1 MVISILVTVMIFNFS
16 FMKKSVYSIL
26 AALAVVFALVS
37 CAKEAQT
44 PDDEVAPKEVEAV
57 EEQEELVELT
67 LIAGNP
73 EAEPATK
80 TEMVGSAPYW
90 SVGDAIG
97 VSNGTSTNYRFETA
111 ITSPSTTATFTGAT
125 SVSSTLY
132 AYYPFQSNGNSPV
145 TSKGAKVDIAA
156 TQHPTATSFDGAAD
170 IMVAKEFTVDP
181 ANTTVSNLEFK
192 RLGAIVKVV
201 LKDADSKMAGTQHPS
216 SVSLTAESDLVG
228 RVYIDMVN
236 QEIES
241 SEGIYY
247 NASPTVTA
255 AYTYSTQYELDGTNA
270 AYFVVYPQ
278 ILAEGT
284 TLTVAAMT
292 EGYEISKD
300 ITVPTGGINLQ
311 AGKITTLNV
320 NLLAAHIT
328 AVTSGLELPFS
339 DDFSWQTATS
349 GSITTTVPSD
359 KYSSF
364 STLYADKGAGKV
376 RMSSASDVGNLTTVN
391 LNLSSPFHVIVN
403 AEIYNTNQTKI
414 KVSVDDGAAQVAS
427 DYLGTAKDYIFNFP
441 AATSKS
447 KVKIFTEGKQAV
459 LNSIQI
465 ISGTYVFPPVID
477 VTSDNPMGIA
487 NTSGTH
493 TIEYTIDNPTSES
506 ISASANVT
514 WIHDFDYSV
523 DGEVSFDVDAQSSGD
538 PARSGVIT
546 LSYTGAE
553 DVTVT
558 VNQAAGAGGT
568 TTKTLTIT
576 SAEVVSNSGYNKYEN
591 DDWIITFGGNNKS
604 VGTNSTNRSNCNLS
618 NYSKYAV
625 SPVTTSSVASAFA
638 SKTSRSNVKKVSYT
652 FNGGSNQTNTKVYL
666 LYSANGTTFSQI
678 TLTSGTQG
686 ATISSGTEYEFAKC
700 TGYFAVLFE
709 ATNSSGNWRIDD
721 VALTFTYEE

>member
-1 MVISILVTVMIFNFS
+1 
-16 FMKKSVYSIL
+16 MKKSVYSIL

-37 CAKEAQT
+37 CAKEAQI

-132 AYYPFQSNGNSPV
+132 AYYPFQSNGNNPV

-255 AYTYSTQYELDGTNA
+255 AYTNSTQYVLDGTNA

-278 ILAEGT
+278 ILAEGS
-284 TLTVAAMT
+284 TLTVAAVT

-328 AVTSGLELPFS
+328 AVTSGLALPFS

-349 GSITTTVPSD
+349 SSITTVPSD

-364 STLYADKGAGKV
+364 STLFADRGAGKV
-376 RMSSASDVGNLTTVN
+376 RMSTGSEVGNLTTVN

-441 AATSKS
+441 AATNKS

-477 VTSDNPMGIA
+477 VTSSNPMGVA

-493 TIEYTIDNPTSES
+493 TIEYTIDNPTSAI
-506 ISASANVT
+506 ISASANVA

-523 DGEVSFDVDAQSSGD
+523 DGEVSFEVDAQSPGAA
-538 PARSGVIT
+538 ARDGVIT
-546 LSYTGAE
+546 LSYTGAS
-553 DVTVT
+553 DVEVT
-558 VNQAAGAGGT
+558 VNQAAGSGGKT
-568 TTKTLTIT
+568 EYTATLTIRSVSSLAATYTDDKGNTWNASSDAAGFTSNSNYLHAGSGSNSVSHITLST
-576 SAEVVSNSGYNKYEN
+576 SAYSSSDIDIKEVHVWAAAKANTGVTTQISIDGNLLGTSEVLGNTSTTGGTEYYVSN
-591 DDWIITFGGNNKS
+591 T
-604 VGTNSTNRSNCNLS
+604 S
-618 NYSKYAV
+618 NYSGDIEV
-625 SPVTTSSVASAFA
+625 VI
-638 SKTSRSNVKKVSYT
+638 SRSSAQKAAIY
-652 FNGGSNQTNTKVYL
+652 FNQLTVVY
-666 LYSANGTTFSQI
+666 
-678 TLTSGTQG
+678 
-686 ATISSGTEYEFAKC
+686 
-700 TGYFAVLFE
+700 E
-709 ATNSSGNWRIDD
+709 AD
-721 VALTFTYEE
+721 